1 MGIRRR
7 LHAMRQ
13 SFRHTLRFI
22 FSALALLLWTG
33 SAFATHNRAGEICYK
48 HISGTTFE
56 FTLIT
61 YTDPSSPAHA
71 ARDSLTMVF
80 DANDP
85 ANTSVRV
92 PRVLEIEIVDGEISR
107 NEYKTTWTFP
117 GPGLCYTVYME
128 DPNRVAGVCNMADG
142 ASVNVPFYLET
153 VVCIQNPTLVGYNN
167 SADLLYPPIDNAVVG
182 VPFEHN
188 PNAFDP
194 DGDSLVFRLAPSYE
208 GFRDTVPGFEFPQ
221 DFDNRTIPG
230 CGSTITIDQQTGQL
244 TWDAPCQECIYNF
257 GIIIEE
263 WRGGLLMGSKLRDL
277 QVFVLDNDNNPPEI
291 AAVEDTCI
299 IAGETLL
306 LDVTATDPD
315 GDNVELSATGGPF
328 AVTESPAT
336 FPTVS
341 GGSTVTQL
349 FEWNTVCS
357 HVRDNVYQVVFRASD
372 DFRIGPLDAPLT
384 DLKSLLITVV
394 APPPENLTATPI
406 GNRVELRWD
415 SLYTCFN
422 TPNFQGFTI
431 WRKVGCDSGFVFDV
445 CQRGLGGTDYERIGG
460 TLGAHRFTDFD
471 VVRGPVYSYRVVAEF
486 AESPAGSPALF
497 NEIGSRPSDATCVEL
512 RQDLPVMTN
521 VSVEV
526 TDAASGEIFVAWVPP
541 SANDLDTVLNP
552 GPYRFELLRSEGFG
566 LGTTDPVT
574 SFSSP
579 SFAGLT
585 DSSFTDTG
593 LNTVDGP
600 FTYTIDFFASD
611 ALGAETNVGQA
622 TPASSIFLDIVPADN
637 RLALSCNFNVPWTN
651 TRYRIFRETPTG
663 SGVFTFLDSTNVPA
677 YLDDS
682 LANGREYCY
691 YVEALGSYGSPS
703 LPDSLINLSQIACA
717 IPEDLEPSCPPVL
730 SVANVCTEGEA
741 SFDPNDLV
749 NALQW
754 SNPNLTCA
762 DDVLAYN
769 VYFAPSPEAP
779 LEILVSLTGE
789 NDTTFLHEDLNSL
802 AGCYAVTALD
812 SVGNESAPSEVICV
826 DNCPEF
832 ILPNTF
838 TPNGDGFN
846 DVFRPRPPLLFIA
859 EIDIKIF
866 DRYGGLVF
874 ETNDP
879 AINWDGRNR
888 NGQEVAEGVYYYVC
902 NVVEERVDGEVP
914 RSEPLEGFI
923 HVIRGNGEQGP

>member
-1 MGIRRR
+1 MRPFLRLPIR
-7 LHAMRQ
+7 L
-13 SFRHTLRFI
+13 FLG
-22 FSALALLLWTG
+22 ALTLLLWAG
-33 SAFATHNRAGEICYK
+33 SAHATHNRAGEICYK
-48 HISGTTFE
+48 HINESTFE

-71 ARDSLTMVF
+71 ARDSLTLVF
-80 DANDP
+80 DADDP

-92 PRVLEIEIVDGEISR
+92 PRVLEIEIVPGEISR
-107 NEYKTTWTFP
+107 NEYKVVYTFP
-117 GPGLCYTVYME
+117 GPGRCYTVYME

-142 ASVNVPFYLET
+142 ASVNVPFYLQT
-153 VVCIQNPTLVGYNN
+153 VVCLQNPNFLGYNN
-167 SADLLYPPIDNAVVG
+167 SADLLYPPIDFAEVG

-188 PNAFDP
+188 PNAFDI
-194 DGDSLVFRLAPSYE
+194 DGDSLVFRLAPSFQGYSAA
-208 GFRDTVPGFEFPQ
+208 GADTVPGFSFPQ
-221 DFDNRTIPG
+221 DFDNATVSG

-257 GIIIEE
+257 GIIVEE
-263 WRGGLLMGSKLRDL
+263 WRNGVLLSAKLRDL
-277 QVFVLDNDNNPPEI
+277 QVFVENTNNNPPEI
-291 AAVEDTCI
+291 TAVRDTCV

-306 LDVTATDPD
+306 VGVSATDPD

-328 AVTESPAT
+328 AVAESPAT

-341 GGSTVTQL
+341 GGSTVSQL

-372 DFRIGPLDAPLT
+372 DFSIGPMDVPLT
-384 DLKSLLITVV
+384 DLQSLLITVV

-422 TPNFQGFTI
+422 TPNFQGFSV

-445 CQRGLGGTDYERIGG
+445 CQRGLGGTDYVKISGPEPF
-460 TLGAHRFTDFD
+460 LAHRYTDFD

-486 AESPAGSPALF
+486 AESPPNSPAVF
-497 NEIGSRPSDATCVEL
+497 NEIGSRPSDAACAEL
-512 RQDLPVMTN
+512 RQDLPVMTH

-526 TDAASGEIFVAWVPP
+526 TDAASGEVFVAWVPP
-541 SANDLDTVLNP
+541 SANDLDTILNP
-552 GPYRFELLRSEGFG
+552 GPYRFELVRSEGFS
-566 LGTTDPVT
+566 LGTTTTLADFT
-574 SFSSP
+574 SP

-585 DSSFTDTG
+585 DTSFTDAG
-593 LNTVDGP
+593 LNTLESAW
-600 FTYTIDFFASD
+600 TYAINFYATD
-611 ALGAETNVGQA
+611 ALGAEVFVGQA
-622 TPASSIFLDIVPADN
+622 TPASSVFLGVAPADN
-637 RLALSCNFNVPWTN
+637 RLNLSWNFNVPWTN
-651 TRYRIFRETPTG
+651 TRYRVFRETPAG
-663 SGVFTFLDSTNVPA
+663 SGVWTFLDSSSVPT
-677 YLDDS
+677 YVDDS
-682 LANGREYCY
+682 LSNGLEYCY
-691 YVEALGSYGSPS
+691 YIEALGSYGSPVF
-703 LPDSLINLSQIACA
+703 PDSLINLSQEACG
-717 IPEDLEPSCPPVL
+717 IPEDLEPPCPPVL
-730 SVANVCTEGEA
+730 TVANVCTEGEA
-741 SFDPNDLV
+741 SFDPQDLV

-762 DDVLAYN
+762 DDVLGYN
-769 VYFAPSPEAP
+769 VYFTPSPQAP
-779 LEILVSLTGE
+779 LEILVSISGA
-789 NDTTFLHEDLNSL
+789 NDTTFLHEDLSTL

-812 SVGNESAPSEVICV
+812 SVDNESAPSELICV

-838 TPNGDGFN
+838 TPNGDGHN
-846 DVFRPRPPLLFIA
+846 DVFRPFPPLLFIA

-888 NGQEVAEGVYYYVC
+888 NGDEVAEGVYYYVC
-902 NVVEERVDGEVP
+902 NVIEERVDGEVP
-914 RSEPLEGFI
+914 RTEPLEGFI
-923 HVIRGNGEQGP
+923 HVIRGNGQQGP